1 VESTP
6 KALWDQ
12 EDLKTKLRGIL
23 NEQNIR
29 NYIIDLRGLNV
40 KGKCTLDCIRQDIA
54 RREVTLQINDMV
66 SLTDV
71 H

>member
-12 EDLKTKLRGIL
+12 EALKTKLRRIL

-29 NYIIDLRGLNV
+29 SEIIDLRGLNV
-40 KGKCTLDCIRQDIA
+40 KGKYTLGCIRQS
-54 RREVTLQINDMV
+54 REVTLQINDV
-66 SLTDV
+66 ASPTDV